1 MSRQRI
7 RTGVLEGSTVTCP
20 HCQGSGVV
28 RSTASIA
35 LHVLRV
41 LEDALIKSSTHD
53 LTVQTRTPVAL
64 YMLNQKRINLRDLER
79 RFGVAI
85 VVEADD
91 ALTGA
96 NYCAIE
102 RGEPATGVKSEG
114 ESVKSVAEIA
124 PIIEE
129 TVSVG
134 AGEDET
140 FEARGDENEEVAL
153 LSDHGDG
160 APLEESEVGRR
171 RRRRRRRR
179 GERPFGDNPSREA
192 PQPTDEGLAVVAE
205 IGGDLVASSGD
216 ADASDRRG
224 LGSGGERHRRSR
236 GSRGGRNRFRRPDGE
251 AAVETS
257 APGFDSPPPMVLEQ
271 EFAGSEADYSA
282 TPTSGGPISHKETT
296 TVLSPVSEA
305 EEHEIEEQ
313 VTRAASAEPAAA
325 PFATA
330 LADSADEAL
339 PAPSVTEPPR
349 PRRSGWWQRARA
361 SVIGK

>member
-64 YMLNQKRINLRDLER
+64 YILNQKRINLWDLER

-96 NYCAIE
+96 NYYALE

-114 ESVKSVAEIA
+114 ESVKSVPGIA

-129 TVSVG
+129 TVSV
-134 AGEDET
+134 AAEEDET
-140 FEARGDENEEVAL
+140 FEARGNENEEVAL
-153 LSDHGDG
+153 LSDNGGG
-160 APLEESEVGRR
+160 ALLEESEVGRR

-179 GERPFGDNPSREA
+179 GERPFGDNPSQEA

-205 IGGDLVASSGD
+205 IGGDLVSSSGD
-216 ADASDRRG
+216 ADSFDRRG
-224 LGSGGERHRRSR
+224 LGSGAERHRRSR
-236 GSRGGRNRFRRPDGE
+236 GSRGGRNRFRRADGE
-251 AAVETS
+251 AGVEMS
-257 APGFDSPPPMVLEQ
+257 APGFDSPPPMVIER
-271 EFAGSEADYSA
+271 EFAASEADYSA
-282 TPTSGGPISHKETT
+282 AVRPGDPVSHEETT
-296 TVLSPVSEA
+296 IVLSPVAEA
-305 EEHEIEEQ
+305 AEHETEEQ
-313 VTRAASAEPAAA
+313 VTRAAGAEPADTLLATGPA
-325 PFATA
+325 DATA
-330 LADSADEAL
+330 PSAAE
-339 PAPSVTEPPR
+339 PSR